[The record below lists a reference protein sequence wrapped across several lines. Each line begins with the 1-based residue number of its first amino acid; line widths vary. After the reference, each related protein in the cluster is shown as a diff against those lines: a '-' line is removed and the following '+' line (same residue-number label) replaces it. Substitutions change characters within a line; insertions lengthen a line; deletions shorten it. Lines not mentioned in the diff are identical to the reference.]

1 MNVQEVRVQVP
12 LPITSNEIVV
22 PTIVEQPNNIEQ
34 QINEPLLH
42 NEMLTNEH
50 VVEEPQE
57 ISLRRSQ
64 RERKFVISNDYMVHL
79 HESNFDI
86 GTSKDLVL
94 FSQAIKSVDSIKWMD
109 GMKDEMKSMD
119 QNKVRDLVELPK
131 GYKKVGSKW
140 VFKTKRES
148 KGNITRFKARLVA
161 KGFTQKEG
169 IDYQETF
176 SPVSKKDPLRI
187 ILALVAHYDLEL
199 HQMDVKI
206 AFLNGSLEEDVY
218 MDQPEGFS
226 IKGKEHLACKLKKS
240 IYGLKQAS

>member
-1 MNVQEVRVQVP
+1 
-12 LPITSNEIVV
+12 
-22 PTIVEQPNNIEQ
+22 
-34 QINEPLLH
+34 
-42 NEMLTNEH
+42 
-50 VVEEPQE
+50 
-57 ISLRRSQ
+57 
-64 RERKFVISNDYMVHL
+64 
-79 HESNFDI
+79 
-86 GTSKDLVL
+86 
-94 FSQAIKSVDSIKWMD
+94 MD

-119 QNKVRDLVELPK
+119 QNKVWDLVELPK
-131 GYKKVGSKW
+131 GYKKVGSKR